1 MARKAELMRQ
11 VVRPADAG
19 GIAILL
25 LALVGVPVRLS
36 AQEPQGRAGTPG
48 RPAFTIP
55 SEDPIPGRQPGA
67 LSKANL
73 AKPRPKPP
81 FDLTGNWMYS
91 PAMNRNNG
99 VFGYL
104 PLPKLKAAAQRSYDE
119 AQAAIKSGK
128 AYKNDE
134 GLCYPAG
141 MPEMMTRVW
150 PNQTIQ
156 LPTMILM
163 IQMLKS
169 EARWIY
175 LDGRPHADPEI
186 KPPSYSGDSIG
197 HFEGDTLIVETTNL
211 QPKHHWVQPGI
222 PMGSQFK
229 IVERIRLKD
238 ESKVMEDTFIMTDP
252 ENWEGDWVNTKY
264 WFRYDNSDIEEAYC
278 LPDLN
283 EHLLSTRAESNVR

>member
-1 MARKAELMRQ
+1 MTRKHVSMMRL
-11 VVRPADAG
+11 AG
-19 GIAILL
+19 VPGVAATLVLL
-25 LALVGVPVRLS
+25 LTAVGTTAPRAR
-36 AQEPQGRAGTPG
+36 AQSRQ
-48 RPAFTIP
+48 AFSIP
-55 SEDPIPGRQPGA
+55 SEDPIPGQQPGA

-91 PAMNRNNG
+91 PAMNRDNG
-99 VFGYL
+99 VFGYV
-104 PLPKLKAAAQRSYDE
+104 PLPKLKPAAQASYD
-119 AQAAIKSGK
+119 AMLAAVKSGK

-134 GLCYPAG
+134 GECWPAG

-163 IQMLKS
+163 IQMLKH
-169 EARWIY
+169 EIRWIY

-197 HFEGDTLIVETTNL
+197 HFEGDMLVVETTNL
-211 QPKHHWVQPGI
+211 QPKRHWVQPGI
-222 PMGSQFK
+222 PISSQFK
-229 IVERIRLKD
+229 IVEHIKLK
-238 ESKVMEDTFIMTDP
+238 EGGKIMEDTFTMTDP
-252 ENWEGDWVNTKY
+252 VNWEGEWVNTKVWY
-264 WFRYDNSDIEEAYC
+264 RYDNSDIEEAYC

-283 EHLLSTRAESNVR
+283 DKLLSTRPESNVR

>member
-1 MARKAELMRQ
+1 MC
-11 VVRPADAG
+11 
-19 GIAILL
+19 
-25 LALVGVPVRLS
+25 LAGVPGVVTLVVLLTAVGATAPRAN
-36 AQEPQGRAGTPG
+36 AQS
-48 RPAFTIP
+48 RPAFSIP
-55 SEDPIPGRQPGA
+55 SEDPIPGQQPGA

-91 PAMNRNNG
+91 PAMNRDNG
-99 VFGYL
+99 VFGYV
-104 PLPKLKAAAQRSYDE
+104 PLPKLKPAAQASYD
-119 AQAAIKSGK
+119 ASLAAVKSGK

-134 GLCYPAG
+134 GECWPAG

-163 IQMLKS
+163 IQMLKH
-169 EARWIY
+169 EIRWIY

-197 HFEGDTLIVETTNL
+197 HFEGDMLVVETTNL
-211 QPKHHWVQPGI
+211 QPKRHWVQPGI
-222 PMGSQFK
+222 PISSQLK
-229 IVERIRLKD
+229 IVEHIKLKED
-238 ESKVMEDTFIMTDP
+238 GKIMEDTFIMTDP
-252 ENWEGDWVNTKY
+252 VNWEGEWVNTKVWY
-264 WFRYDNSDIEEAYC
+264 RYDNSDIEEAYC

-283 EHLLSTRAESNVR
+283 DKLLSTRPESNVR